1 VSAVRESIRIGCG
14 AGFWGDSPEG
24 PRQLVRQGGI
34 DYLVLDYL
42 AEITMSILARMKAKN
57 PALGYATDFVSLVM
71 KPLAREIAEKRIR
84 VVTNAGGVN
93 PEACRDALLAAF
105 KEVGVDLKVAI
116 VTGDDLSGEAERLRT
131 AGVTEMFS
139 GAPFPERTASI
150 NAYLGAFPIA
160 AALEAGADVV
170 VTGRCVDSAV
180 VLGPLIHEFGWTAED
195 YDRLSA
201 GSLAGHI
208 LECGAQATGGIVTD
222 WRDVAGDWAD
232 MGFPFADCRAD
243 GSFEIGKPEG
253 TGGRISPA
261 TIAEQIVYE
270 VGDPAAYML
279 PDVTCDWSQVRLE
292 ASGPDRV
299 RVSGARG
306 RAPSGSY
313 KVSATY
319 PDGYRCMATM
329 MIVGDDAAERA
340 EAVAK
345 AILAR
350 CGRLIREAGFPD
362 FAETSIET
370 LGAEASYGALSRARA
385 TREVVLKIG
394 VRHPSKKALQI
405 FAREIYPAATAMA
418 QSLTGFAGGRPEPQP
433 VIRLFSFLVD
443 KAELHP
449 TVSLGET
456 PLAVS
461 AHIPDLA
468 VEPDRLPRGQC
479 RAREPSPGT
488 GEGWEGAEPTL
499 VDCGAAP
506 LSLSPPFREREA
518 PHPALDQ
525 ICESDR
531 ASADSDAPEIATG
544 ETTTIPLIALAFGR
558 SGDKGDIA
566 NIGVIARDAAFLP
579 WLRRALTPEAV
590 GTHFAHH
597 VQGKVERFDWPGLGG
612 FNLVMHRALGG
623 GGIASL
629 RHDPQGKAMAQ
640 VLMSLPVPVPAAWL
654 APGGL
659 LHGSK
664 TTGDA

>member
-1 VSAVRESIRIGCG
+1 MRESIRIGCG

-116 VTGDDLSGEAERLRT
+116 VSGDNLSGEAERLRA
-131 AGVTEMFS
+131 AGTQEMFS
-139 GAPFPERTASI
+139 GAPFPDRIASI

-160 AALEAGADVV
+160 AALAAGADVV

-180 VLGPLIHEFGWTAED
+180 VLGPLIHEFGWTPED

-222 WRDVAGDWAD
+222 WRAVAGDWAD

-253 TGGRISPA
+253 TGGRVSPA

-279 PDVTCDWSQVRLE
+279 PDVACDWSQVRLD

-319 PDGYRCMATM
+319 PDGYRCATTM
-329 MIVGDDAAERA
+329 MIVGDEAAERA
-340 EAVAK
+340 EAVAR

-350 CGRLIREAGFPD
+350 CGRLIREVGFPD
-362 FAETSIET
+362 FAETSVEM
-370 LGAEASYGALSRARA
+370 LGAEASYGAQSRARA

-394 VRHPSKKALQI
+394 VRHHSKEALQI

-433 VIRLFSFLVD
+433 VIRLFSFLID

-456 PLAVS
+456 SLPVP
-461 AHIPDLA
+461 AHIP
-468 VEPDRLPRGQC
+468 
-479 RAREPSPGT
+479 
-488 GEGWEGAEPTL
+488 
-499 VDCGAAP
+499 AAITNA
-506 LSLSPPFREREA
+506 PP
-518 PHPALDQ
+518 P
-525 ICESDR
+525 
-531 ASADSDAPEIATG
+531 ASASEDAAEAVG
-544 ETTTIPLIALAFGR
+544 ETATVPLIALAFGR

-590 GTHFAHH
+590 GKHFAHH

-654 APGGL
+654 APGGP
-659 LHGSK
+659 LHGFK
-664 TTGDA
+664 TTDDA

>member
-1 VSAVRESIRIGCG
+1 MVATPRESIRIGCG

-71 KPLAREIAEKRIR
+71 KPLAREIADRRIR

-105 KEVGVDLKVAI
+105 KEVGVELKVAI
-116 VTGDDLSGEAERLRT
+116 VTGDDLSGEAERLRA
-131 AGVTEMFS
+131 AGTSEMFS
-139 GAPFPERTASI
+139 GAPFPDRIASI

-160 AALEAGADVV
+160 AALAAGADVV

-180 VLGPLIHEFGWTAED
+180 VLGPLIHEFGWTHED
-195 YDRLSA
+195 YDQLSA

-222 WRDVAGDWAD
+222 WREVAGDWAD

-243 GSFEIGKPEG
+243 GSFEVGKPEG
-253 TGGRISPA
+253 TGGRVTPA
-261 TIAEQIVYE
+261 TIAEQVVYE

-279 PDVTCDWSQVRLE
+279 PDVACDWSQVTLE
-292 ASGPDRV
+292 AAGPDRV

-319 PDGYRCMATM
+319 ADGYRCTATM
-329 MIVGDDAAERA
+329 MIVGDEAAERA

-350 CGRLIREAGFPD
+350 CGCLIGAAGFPD
-362 FAETSIET
+362 FAETSVET
-370 LGAEASYGALSRARA
+370 LGAEASYGAQSRARA
-385 TREVVLKIG
+385 TREVMLKIG
-394 VRHPSKKALQI
+394 VRHHCKEALQI

-456 PLAVS
+456 SLPVP
-461 AHIPDLA
+461 AHIPAAATDI
-468 VEPDRLPRGQC
+468 
-479 RAREPSPGT
+479 PSPAST
-488 GEGWEGAEPTL
+488 AADVAE
-499 VDCGAAP
+499 
-506 LSLSPPFREREA
+506 
-518 PHPALDQ
+518 
-525 ICESDR
+525 
-531 ASADSDAPEIATG
+531 ATG
-544 ETTTIPLIALAFGR
+544 ETAAVPLVALAFGR

-590 GTHFAHH
+590 GRHFAHH

-640 VLMSLPVPVPAAWL
+640 VLMSLPVPVPAVWL
-654 APGGL
+654 APGGP

-664 TTGDA
+664 TTDDA

>member
-1 VSAVRESIRIGCG
+1 MRESIRIGCG

-105 KEVGVDLKVAI
+105 KEVGVDLNVAI
-116 VTGDDLSGEAERLRT
+116 VTGDDLSGQAERLRT
-131 AGVTEMFS
+131 AGTREMFS
-139 GAPFPERTASI
+139 GAPFPEKIASI

-160 AALEAGADVV
+160 AAIAAGADVV

-180 VLGPLIHEFGWTAED
+180 VLGPLIHEFGWTPQD

-222 WRDVAGDWAD
+222 WRAVAGDWAD
-232 MGFPFADCRAD
+232 MGFPVADCRAD
-243 GSFEIGKPEG
+243 GSFEVGKPEG
-253 TGGRISPA
+253 TGGRVTPA
-261 TIAEQIVYE
+261 TIAEQVVYE

-279 PDVTCDWSQVRLE
+279 PDVCCDWSQVKLD

-306 RAPSGSY
+306 RGPSSSY

-319 PDGYRCMATM
+319 ADGYRCTATM
-329 MIVGDDAAERA
+329 MIVGDEAAERA
-340 EAVAK
+340 EAVAS

-362 FAETSIET
+362 FAETSVET
-370 LGAEASYGALSRARA
+370 LGAEASYGAQSQARA

-394 VRHPSKKALQI
+394 VRHPSKEALQI

-433 VIRLFSFLVD
+433 VIRLFSFLID
-443 KAELHP
+443 KAELNP
-449 TVSLGET
+449 TVSFDET
-456 PLAVS
+456 SLPVP
-461 AHIPDLA
+461 AHIPA
-468 VEPDRLPRGQC
+468 
-479 RAREPSPGT
+479 AIANAPSP
-488 GEGWEGAEPTL
+488 
-499 VDCGAAP
+499 
-506 LSLSPPFREREA
+506 
-518 PHPALDQ
+518 
-525 ICESDR
+525 
-531 ASADSDAPEIATG
+531 ASADAEVVEATG
-544 ETTTIPLIALAFGR
+544 ETVTVPLVALAFGR

-590 GTHFAHH
+590 GWHFAHH

-640 VLMSLPVPVPAAWL
+640 VLMSLPVPVPAVWL

-659 LHGSK
+659 LHDSK
-664 TTGDA
+664 TMGDA

>member
-1 VSAVRESIRIGCG
+1 MKESIRIGCG

-71 KPLAREIAEKRIR
+71 KPLAREIAQKRIR

-105 KEVGVDLKVAI
+105 KEVGVELKVAI
-116 VTGDDLSGEAERLRT
+116 VTGDDLSGEAERLRA
-131 AGVTEMFS
+131 AGVIEMFS
-139 GAPFPERTASI
+139 GAPFPDRIASI

-160 AALEAGADVV
+160 AALAAGADVV

-180 VLGPLIHEFGWTAED
+180 VLGPLIHEFGWTVED

-222 WRDVAGDWAD
+222 WREIAGDWAD

-261 TIAEQIVYE
+261 TIAEQVVYE

-279 PDVTCDWSQVRLE
+279 PDVTCDWSQVTLE

-299 RVSGARG
+299 RVAGARG
-306 RAPSGSY
+306 RAPSASY

-319 PDGYRCMATM
+319 ADGYRCAATM

-350 CGRLIREAGFPD
+350 CGRLIRAAGFPD
-362 FAETSIET
+362 FAETSVET
-370 LGAEASYGALSRARA
+370 LGAEASYGAGSRARA

-394 VRHPSKKALQI
+394 VRHPSKEALQI

-433 VIRLFSFLVD
+433 VIRLFSFLID
-443 KAELHP
+443 KAQLQP
-449 TVSLGET
+449 TVSFDET
-456 PLAVS
+456 NLPVP
-461 AHIPDLA
+461 AHIPVA
-468 VEPDRLPRGQC
+468 
-479 RAREPSPGT
+479 ATNAPSP
-488 GEGWEGAEPTL
+488 
-499 VDCGAAP
+499 
-506 LSLSPPFREREA
+506 
-518 PHPALDQ
+518 
-525 ICESDR
+525 
-531 ASADSDAPEIATG
+531 ASAGADVSEVAG
-544 ETTTIPLIALAFGR
+544 ETATVPLVALAFGR

-590 GTHFAHH
+590 GRHFAHH

-654 APGGL
+654 APGGP
-659 LHGSK
+659 LHGLK
-664 TTGDA
+664 ITGDA

>member
-1 VSAVRESIRIGCG
+1 MRESIRIGCG

-105 KEVGVDLKVAI
+105 KEVGVELKVAI

-131 AGVTEMFS
+131 AGTREMFS
-139 GAPFPERTASI
+139 GAPFPDRIASI

-160 AALEAGADVV
+160 AALAAGADVV

-180 VLGPLIHEFGWTAED
+180 VLGPLIHEFGWAPED

-222 WRDVAGDWAD
+222 WRAVAGDWAD
-232 MGFPFADCRAD
+232 MGFPVADCRAD

-253 TGGRISPA
+253 TGGRVSPS

-270 VGDPAAYML
+270 VGDPATYML
-279 PDVTCDWSQVRLE
+279 PDVCCDWSQVKLE
-292 ASGPDRV
+292 ATGSDRV
-299 RVSGARG
+299 RISGARG

-319 PDGYRCMATM
+319 ADGYRCTATM
-329 MIVGDDAAERA
+329 MIVGDEAAERA
-340 EAVAK
+340 EAVAR

-350 CGRLIREAGFPD
+350 CGRLIRAAGFPD

-370 LGAEASYGALSRARA
+370 LGAEASYGTQSQARA

-394 VRHPSKKALQI
+394 VRHPAKEALQI

-433 VIRLFSFLVD
+433 VIRLFSFLID

-456 PLAVS
+456 SLPVP
-461 AHIPDLA
+461 AHIPA
-468 VEPDRLPRGQC
+468 
-479 RAREPSPGT
+479 AATNAPSP
-488 GEGWEGAEPTL
+488 
-499 VDCGAAP
+499 
-506 LSLSPPFREREA
+506 
-518 PHPALDQ
+518 
-525 ICESDR
+525 
-531 ASADSDAPEIATG
+531 ASAYADVVEAAD
-544 ETTTIPLIALAFGR
+544 ETTTVPLVALAFGR

-590 GTHFAHH
+590 GKHFAHH
-597 VQGKVERFDWPGLGG
+597 VAGKVERFDWPGLGG

-654 APGGL
+654 APGGS
-659 LHGSK
+659 LHGFK

>member
-1 VSAVRESIRIGCG
+1 MVATMRESIRIGCG

-24 PRQLVRQGGI
+24 PRQLVQHGSI

-105 KEVGVDLKVAI
+105 REVGVELKVAI
-116 VTGDDLSGEAERLRT
+116 VTGDDLSGEAERLRA
-131 AGVTEMFS
+131 AGTTEMFS
-139 GAPFPERTASI
+139 GAPFPERIASI

-160 AALEAGADVV
+160 AALAAGADVV

-180 VLGPLIHEFGWTAED
+180 VLGPLIHEFGWTPED

-222 WRDVAGDWAD
+222 WREVAGDWAD
-232 MGFPFADCRAD
+232 MGFPVADCRAD

-253 TGGRISPA
+253 TGGRVTPS
-261 TIAEQIVYE
+261 TIAEQVVYE

-279 PDVTCDWSQVRLE
+279 PDVCCDWSQVKLE
-292 ASGPDRV
+292 AAGRDRV

-319 PDGYRCMATM
+319 ADGYRCTATM
-329 MIVGDDAAERA
+329 MIVGDEAAERA
-340 EAVAK
+340 EAVAR

-350 CGRLIREAGFPD
+350 CGRLIRAAGFPD
-362 FAETSIET
+362 FAEASVET
-370 LGAEASYGALSRARA
+370 LGAEASYGAGSRARA

-394 VRHPSKKALQI
+394 VRHPSREALQI

-433 VIRLFSFLVD
+433 VIRLFSFLID
-443 KAELHP
+443 KAELNP

-456 PLAVS
+456 SLPVP
-461 AHIPDLA
+461 AHIPA
-468 VEPDRLPRGQC
+468 
-479 RAREPSPGT
+479 AAT
-488 GEGWEGAEPTL
+488 N
-499 VDCGAAP
+499 AP
-506 LSLSPPFREREA
+506 LS
-518 PHPALDQ
+518 
-525 ICESDR
+525 
-531 ASADSDAPEIATG
+531 ASAGADAAEATG
-544 ETTTIPLIALAFGR
+544 ETATVPLVALAFGR

-566 NIGVIARDAAFLP
+566 NIGVIARDASFLP

-590 GTHFAHH
+590 GRHFAHH

-640 VLMSLPVPVPAAWL
+640 VLMGLPVPVPAAWL
-654 APGGL
+654 APGGP

-664 TTGDA
+664 TMGNA